1 MMQTSDWLIMLLKK
15 AMEYI
20 NICHPVLLMFNLLS
34 STDDEYES
42 GFVGDQADRGS
53 QLKRDHAA
61 AERGHMYMMSD
72 LFGFVN
78 DLDNIT
84 YSSRFKLILKGKNK
98 DRALYRVIA
107 GAGAVAN
114 EKAEK

>member
-1 MMQTSDWLIMLLKK
+1 ML
-15 AMEYI
+15 
-20 NICHPVLLMFNLLS
+20 NLLS

-42 GFVGDQADRGS
+42 GFDGYQADRGS
-53 QLKRDHAA
+53 QLKRDYAA
-61 AERGHMYMMSD
+61 AERGHMYMMIKMID
-72 LFGFVN
+72 LFGCVN

-84 YSSRFKLILKGKNK
+84 YSSRLKLILKGKNK

-107 GAGAVAN
+107 GAGAAAN